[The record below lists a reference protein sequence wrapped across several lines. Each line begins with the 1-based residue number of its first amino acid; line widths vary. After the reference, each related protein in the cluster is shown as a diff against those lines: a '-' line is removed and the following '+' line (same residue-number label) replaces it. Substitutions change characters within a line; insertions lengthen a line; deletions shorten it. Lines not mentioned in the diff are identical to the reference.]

1 LGRVWY
7 FRMQEDGKE
16 RDGFH
21 MKFEDMPYKR
31 VEYEETEKEYRKIIE
46 DFRKAGSGEEQF
58 KVHER
63 YYALND
69 RIGIV
74 YHDITLK
81 VKFILRVII
90 SQTLYL
96 QAIYFAR

>member
-1 LGRVWY
+1 
-7 FRMQEDGKE
+7 
-16 RDGFH
+16 

-69 RIGIV
+69 RIGTMMTIAHIRKIDSG
-74 YHDITLK
+74 YPLPIR
-81 VKFILRVII
+81 FRPRQSAYRIL
-90 SQTLYL
+90 
-96 QAIYFAR
+96 